1 MLLHVQSK
9 IKIFWVFRY
18 ILMNIKSKRGG
29 QAKYTHAN
37 KRTGSQ
43 G

>member
-9 IKIFWVFRY
+9 IKIFRVFRY
-18 ILMNIKSKRGG
+18 ILMNIKSKREGW
-29 QAKYTHAN
+29 AKYTHAH